1 MNRYKKLFSNTLIFG
16 IGTFASKLL
25 VFLLMPIYTA
35 VLSEGEFG
43 IADIVVQTANLL
55 IPLVSIGITSAIIR
69 FGLDAAVDKS
79 SVFTVSST
87 VLLSG
92 FGAGALIAFAAYL
105 IFPSIGQYIGLV
117 GLYVI
122 TSCVH
127 SLCSQ
132 FVRSIERVK
141 LFAVNGVLCT
151 TITVLAN
158 LLFLLVFKM
167 GVTGY
172 ILATV
177 VADLSC
183 ACFLFFYARLYRYI
197 KPKRFDRSLA
207 GDMLRYCVP
216 LIPTTVFWW
225 ITNVSD
231 RYMVTFFRGEEA
243 NGLYAIAYKIPTVLV
258 LLSTVFMEA
267 WQMSAITEEQ
277 RERPDFFGRVFRAFG
292 GLMFIGASGL
302 IMCSKFLIRLLAA
315 PAYEEAWHYMPVLI
329 CATVFSCF
337 VSFMGTVYMV
347 DKKSMQS
354 LGTASVGA
362 ALNIVLNL
370 AFIPW
375 IGVQGAAV
383 ATLVSY
389 LAIFVLRAVNVKK
402 YIVFPLHGGR
412 IILNTVLLLV
422 QCGLMLWQP
431 AGWYYYQIGMFFA
444 ILALNFMPLID
455 TVKRIFGK

>member
-183 ACFLFFYARLYRYI
+183 ACFLFFYARLYL
-197 KPKRFDRSLA
+197 SL
-207 GDMLRYCVP
+207 
-216 LIPTTVFWW
+216 IH
-225 ITNVSD
+225 I
-231 RYMVTFFRGEEA
+231 
-243 NGLYAIAYKIPTVLV
+243 
-258 LLSTVFMEA
+258 
-267 WQMSAITEEQ
+267 
-277 RERPDFFGRVFRAFG
+277 
-292 GLMFIGASGL
+292 
-302 IMCSKFLIRLLAA
+302 
-315 PAYEEAWHYMPVLI
+315 
-329 CATVFSCF
+329 
-337 VSFMGTVYMV
+337 
-347 DKKSMQS
+347 
-354 LGTASVGA
+354 
-362 ALNIVLNL
+362 
-370 AFIPW
+370 
-375 IGVQGAAV
+375 
-383 ATLVSY
+383 
-389 LAIFVLRAVNVKK
+389 
-402 YIVFPLHGGR
+402 
-412 IILNTVLLLV
+412 
-422 QCGLMLWQP
+422 
-431 AGWYYYQIGMFFA
+431 
-444 ILALNFMPLID
+444 
-455 TVKRIFGK
+455 